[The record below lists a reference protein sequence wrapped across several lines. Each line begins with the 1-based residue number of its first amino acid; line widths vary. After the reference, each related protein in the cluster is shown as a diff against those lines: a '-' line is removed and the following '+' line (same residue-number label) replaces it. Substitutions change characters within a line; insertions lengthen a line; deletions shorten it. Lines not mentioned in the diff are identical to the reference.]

1 MENII
6 FCEMTI
12 NEQRQQAYVVPY
24 QKSVMEIFVKI
35 VNI

>member
-6 FCEMTI
+6 FCEMT
-12 NEQRQQAYVVPY
+12 NEQRRQAYVVPY